1 MLAALTYPG
10 LSSSQAQAEPIE
22 FDPGI
27 FSLVAAIVRFAR
39 DLGTTSAEA
48 DAARLIE
55 ASGGRLTDGVER
67 QIGHRFV

>member
-27 FSLVAAIVRFAR
+27 FSLVAAFVRFAR
-39 DLGTTSAEA
+39 SLASA
-48 DAARLIE
+48 AAEDRAERLI
-55 ASGGRLTDGVER
+55 ASSGGRLTDSVER
-67 QIGHRFV
+67 QIGCCFF